1 MLYNND
7 MGKKAGKA
15 KKRDKKYTGVNAK
28 QSTGIV
34 RVHKVNAV
42 VRSDFGQW
50 IFEHKTMLKNIAIG
64 RDCRW
69 VYGIILIRGEIN
81 IMARISI
88 IEDDQLIAQM
98 YRMKLEEEGYDVDV
112 AENGMNG
119 IKMVAQTMPDLII
132 LDYTLPDVD
141 GSAVLREIRRDG
153 TAVKTPVIVLTNM
166 DSEDVASELA
176 KWNIV
181 DYIVKVNL
189 TPREVVAKIKS
200 VLGE

>member
-1 MLYNND
+1 
-7 MGKKAGKA
+7 
-15 KKRDKKYTGVNAK
+15 
-28 QSTGIV
+28 
-34 RVHKVNAV
+34 
-42 VRSDFGQW
+42 
-50 IFEHKTMLKNIAIG
+50 
-64 RDCRW
+64 
-69 VYGIILIRGEIN
+69 
-81 IMARISI
+81 MARISI

-153 TAVKTPVIVLTNM
+153 TAVETPVIVLTNM
-166 DSEDVASELA
+166 DSEDVARELA

>member
-1 MLYNND
+1 
-7 MGKKAGKA
+7 
-15 KKRDKKYTGVNAK
+15 
-28 QSTGIV
+28 
-34 RVHKVNAV
+34 
-42 VRSDFGQW
+42 
-50 IFEHKTMLKNIAIG
+50 
-64 RDCRW
+64 
-69 VYGIILIRGEIN
+69 
-81 IMARISI
+81 MARISI

-119 IKMVAQTMPDLII
+119 IKMVAQTVPDLII

-153 TAVKTPVIVLTNM
+153 TAVETPVIVLTNM
-166 DSEDVASELA
+166 DSEDVAKELA

>member
-1 MLYNND
+1 
-7 MGKKAGKA
+7 
-15 KKRDKKYTGVNAK
+15 
-28 QSTGIV
+28 
-34 RVHKVNAV
+34 
-42 VRSDFGQW
+42 
-50 IFEHKTMLKNIAIG
+50 
-64 RDCRW
+64 
-69 VYGIILIRGEIN
+69 
-81 IMARISI
+81 MARISI

-153 TAVKTPVIVLTNM
+153 TAVETPVIVLTNM

>member
-64 RDCRW
+64 
-69 VYGIILIRGEIN
+69 
-81 IMARISI
+81 
-88 IEDDQLIAQM
+88 
-98 YRMKLEEEGYDVDV
+98 V
-112 AENGMNG
+112 A
-119 IKMVAQTMPDLII
+119 V
-132 LDYTLPDVD
+132 V
-141 GSAVLREIRRDG
+141 V
-153 TAVKTPVIVLTNM
+153 VIVAGFMALF
-166 DSEDVASELA
+166 
-176 KWNIV
+176 
-181 DYIVKVNL
+181 
-189 TPREVVAKIKS
+189 
-200 VLGE
+200 

>member
-1 MLYNND
+1 
-7 MGKKAGKA
+7 
-15 KKRDKKYTGVNAK
+15 
-28 QSTGIV
+28 
-34 RVHKVNAV
+34 
-42 VRSDFGQW
+42 
-50 IFEHKTMLKNIAIG
+50 
-64 RDCRW
+64 
-69 VYGIILIRGEIN
+69 
-81 IMARISI
+81 MARISI